1 LNPRPSRR
9 SAATQRGAAAV
20 EFALVFMAF
29 FAIFYAVVQY
39 GFAFLLQQSL
49 TMAVAE
55 GARAA
60 VRDAADDATRRSRAQ
75 AMVVNTLS
83 WLPDAAALAPQV
95 DIAPCPGNAGATCA
109 SVSVAH
115 DALVPPL
122 GLPGLEGMPGRFA
135 ATASVQL

>member
-1 LNPRPSRR
+1 MSRKR
-9 SAATQRGAAAV
+9 RRASAQGGAVAI

-39 GFAFLLQQSL
+39 GLAFLLLQSL
-49 TMAVAE
+49 TLAAEE

-83 WLPDAAALAPQV
+83 WLPDAATLAPQV
-95 DIAPCPGNAGATCA
+95 DFAPCPGDASATCA
-109 SVSVAH
+109 TVSVAH